1 MFCSEHASPTS
12 PNTHTPVLHAKE
24 RERDADGECG
34 GHGEV
39 QGNEFIFFLN
49 LKTASHQPPPPGLLP
64 THKSNSDGMME
75 SNYLREMR

>member
-1 MFCSEHASPTS
+1 MQMENVVGMGKYRAMI
-12 PNTHTPVLHAKE
+12 L
-24 RERDADGECG
+24 
-34 GHGEV
+34 
-39 QGNEFIFFLN
+39 FIFLN